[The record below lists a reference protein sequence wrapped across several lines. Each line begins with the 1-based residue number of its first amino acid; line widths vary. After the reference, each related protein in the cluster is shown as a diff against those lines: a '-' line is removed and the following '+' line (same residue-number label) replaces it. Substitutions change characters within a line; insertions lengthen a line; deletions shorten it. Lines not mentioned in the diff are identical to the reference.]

1 MGKAARERRIIKPE
15 ANAEAERII
24 ADYPRKELIVKYC
37 TNSRDMSVSIVSSE
51 SAVIPFSEIRK
62 GELGDSSTILNL
74 GIKVVDITED
84 RLELEWMD
92 RMYEVKLGAK
102 VKTESYTGGFQYVPM
117 TKWLQ
122 FEFKYVTLENK
133 MFEIVKKVCDCHAR
147 LNQSWFPQT
156 TRDEIIALKL
166 IDELIREGD
175 IGLYVL
181 KAILMASNDWSTGEF
196 VRPSLFRQIL
206 LEGIEKGCLTP
217 DYANDWD
224 WLETA
229 AENNDPAEFMDDMDR
244 WYDILASAVECG
256 NEVARD
262 IMNRIWEPEQII
274 EED

>member
-1 MGKAARERRIIKPE
+1 M
-15 ANAEAERII
+15 
-24 ADYPRKELIVKYC
+24 
-37 TNSRDMSVSIVSSE
+37 
-51 SAVIPFSEIRK
+51 
-62 GELGDSSTILNL
+62 
-74 GIKVVDITED
+74 
-84 RLELEWMD
+84 
-92 RMYEVKLGAK
+92 
-102 VKTESYTGGFQYVPM
+102 
-117 TKWLQ
+117 
-122 FEFKYVTLENK
+122 
-133 MFEIVKKVCDCHAR
+133 
-147 LNQSWFPQT
+147 
-156 TRDEIIALKL
+156 KL

-229 AENNDPAEFMDDMDR
+229 AENNNPAEFMDDMDR